1 MVPLTADG
9 DLTETKGFKS
19 EKDSQYAG
27 VGAEVRPLSWL
38 AVRAGYRADIKGN
51 DNDVFTAGVGFAP
64 FNRVHLDLTG
74 AVGEKE
80 TWGAGAQLSVT
91 F

>member
-1 MVPLTADG
+1 
-9 DLTETKGFKS
+9 
-19 EKDSQYAG
+19 
-27 VGAEVRPLSWL
+27 
-38 AVRAGYRADIKGN
+38 N